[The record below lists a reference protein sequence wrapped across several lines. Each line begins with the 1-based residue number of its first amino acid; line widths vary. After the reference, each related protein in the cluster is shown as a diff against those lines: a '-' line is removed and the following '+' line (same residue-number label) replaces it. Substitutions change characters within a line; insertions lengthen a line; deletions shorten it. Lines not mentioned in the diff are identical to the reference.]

1 MKLNYFLI
9 DLITIKMESFLIYNL
24 VKYLVDNMD
33 LIINKFCIIK
43 MKLY

>member
-1 MKLNYFLI
+1 
-9 DLITIKMESFLIYNL
+9 MESFLIYNL